1 MSRMEYQHKNDSRR
15 EEILKAANGF
25 FMKQGYTKTSMRQ
38 IAQEANVSLGLV
50 SYHFNGKREMAM
62 EVLQIV
68 FGKIK
73 KVAQMYV
80 DQNKDPFLYS
90 ALLVRLN
97 YNVFSSPRY
106 LQFYKDVLRDDIFFD
121 VITKSGIDTYMNI
134 WKVYC
139 PDMDEEQAKQ
149 MGWYGN
155 YISVSMERT
164 LVLYGG
170 EHTIIPEPIPDI
182 VFKSYMGMWHFEG
195 SEMMIEVSCRESEEI
210 LQRIRGEH
218 GELFV

>member
-50 SYHFNGKREMAM
+50 SYHFNGKREIAM

-97 YNVFSSPRY
+97 YKIGRAHV
-106 LQFYKDVLRDDIFFD
+106 
-121 VITKSGIDTYMNI
+121 
-134 WKVYC
+134 
-139 PDMDEEQAKQ
+139 
-149 MGWYGN
+149 
-155 YISVSMERT
+155 
-164 LVLYGG
+164 
-170 EHTIIPEPIPDI
+170 
-182 VFKSYMGMWHFEG
+182 
-195 SEMMIEVSCRESEEI
+195 
-210 LQRIRGEH
+210 
-218 GELFV
+218 